1 MFQKRRSHLVFKTP
15 VILLVLVVLVVHSVP
30 AQENTPPGPANGPS
44 DPTREDSPS
53 PEVTST
59 ELVAQITLTAYDSGW
74 YLDTGFHDPTN
85 ENYLAGRCPSC
96 EPAGDHRNFFAFDLS
111 SVTHKIQHAKL
122 RIYNPLAGYDSP
134 DASETW
140 TVYNV
145 WTTIASLL
153 DGSTGL
159 AAYNDLGSGSSYG
172 SVTVTSASNDSYVE
186 VTLNESGISQIN
198 GSVGGTLAL
207 GGALTTL
214 GGPAQQFMFGFTSLP
229 SDAELILTGF
239 QDDFESGFG
248 NWTLDGL
255 WNPELQSDT
264 CGALVAPFPSPIS
277 AAYYGQ
283 DGICD
288 YDTGSNS
295 GSLTLD
301 TPVLVSPGDV
311 LSFWS
316 YEETENFLG
325 FDYRYVEL
333 FNGISW
339 TILGQLT
346 TENMW
351 YLQTFDLSSFVG
363 QDVVIRFRFDSVDDK
378 NNLYFGWMVDNVKI
392 GPLHPPLAV
401 DDSSFQR
408 LFAIPFDTSG
418 DIVELDPLTGSEL
431 NRFTPPEPPTGGP
444 DGLAFDGESLWFI
457 NEVGTTLYKLN
468 PDTGA
473 EIASKPITAGTGFF
487 DGLAALG
494 GLIYIM
500 DYDASDILVFN
511 PTTQTVIDTL
521 DIDVINGVSIIGG
534 LAGITG
540 PDALIVTDGSS
551 TVYEINPATGL
562 VMNSFREDFFF
573 DAGVAVLDGQLYLGS
588 LGSDDEFKVHSRNGL
603 HLRSVNLPYPISALG
618 GDDVTSSMKT
628 LEDTLLATTVN
639 VLINDGDLDL
649 EPLGIGIYDAISVHG
664 GVVINNGDGTFGYN
678 PALNY
683 CGPDAFTYTIEDLSV
698 LTDTATVMIDVVC
711 VNDPPVLDSIGD
723 KLVDELTQL
732 SFTATVIDPDLTD
745 TLAFSLDPGAPI
757 GASINLVTGQ
767 FTWTPTEIQGPGIYP
782 VTVRVTDDGIPVLD
796 DFEIFNITVN
806 EVNQAPVLD
815 PIGSRSVETKTLLT
829 FTATASDADLPA
841 NTLTFSLD
849 AGAPAGASIHPT
861 TGVFTWTPSEAQ
873 GLGIFPVTVRVTD
886 NGIPVLDDFEN
897 LNILVYDA
905 TTLQHIYLPIVFNE

>member
-1 MFQKRRSHLVFKTP
+1 MFQNRRSHLVFKTL
-15 VILLVLVVLVVHSVP
+15 VILLMLVVLVVQSVP

-44 DPTREDSPS
+44 DPTQEDLPS
-53 PEVTST
+53 PEVTSP
-59 ELVAQITLTAYDSGW
+59 ELVAQITLTANDSGS
-74 YLDTGFHDPTN
+74 YLDTGFHNPTN
-85 ENYLAGRCPSC
+85 ENYIVGRCPSC
-96 EPAGDHRNFFAFDLS
+96 APAGDYRNFFAFDLS
-111 SVTHKIQHAKL
+111 SVTHKIQRAKL
-122 RIYNPLAGYDSP
+122 RIYNPPAGYNSP

-145 WTTIASLL
+145 WTPIASLL
-153 DGSTGL
+153 DGSAGL

-186 VTLNESGISQIN
+186 VNLNESGISQIN

-214 GGPAQQFMFGFTSLP
+214 VGPAQQSMFAWTSLA
-229 SDAELILTGF
+229 SGVELILTGF
-239 QDDFESGFG
+239 QDDFQGGFS
-248 NWTLDGL
+248 NWTSTGL
-255 WNPELQSDT
+255 WNLEQQSDT
-264 CGALVAPFPSPIS
+264 CGAIVAPFPSPIS

-288 YDTGSNS
+288 YDTGTNS
-295 GSLTLD
+295 GSLTLS
-301 TPVLVSPGDV
+301 TPVRVSPGDV

-316 YEETENFLG
+316 YEQTENDIG
-325 FDYRYVEL
+325 FDSRYVEI
-333 FNGISW
+333 FDGTW

-351 YLQTFDLSSFVG
+351 YQQTFDLASFVG
-363 QDVVIRFRFDSVDDK
+363 QDVIVRFRFDSVDDK
-378 NNLYFGWMVDNVKI
+378 NNSNFGWMVDNVKI
-392 GPLHPPLAV
+392 GPLHPPLAA

-431 NRFTPPEPPTGGP
+431 NRFTPPEPPSAVGA

-457 NEVGTTLYKLN
+457 NEVGTTIYKLN

-473 EIASKPITAGTGFF
+473 EIASKLITAGTGFF

-500 DYDASDILVFN
+500 DYIADDILVFD
-511 PTTQTVIDTL
+511 PGTQTVIDTL
-521 DIDVINGVSIIGG
+521 DIDVINSVSIIGG
-534 LAGITG
+534 LAGISG

-562 VMNSFREDFFF
+562 VVNSFREDFFF
-573 DAGVAVLDGQLYLGS
+573 DTGVAVLDGQIYLGS

-603 HLRSVNLPYPISALG
+603 HLRSVNLPYPVSALG
-618 GDDVTSSMKT
+618 GDDVTSPMKT
-628 LEDTLLATTVN
+628 LEDTLLATTVK

-649 EPLGIGIYDAISVHG
+649 EPLGIGIYDAVSVHG
-664 GVVINNGDGTFGYN
+664 GVVTNNGDGTFGYN

-683 CGPDAFTYTIEDLSV
+683 CGPDTFTYTIEDLSV
-698 LTDTATVMIDVVC
+698 LTDTGTVMIDVVC
-711 VNDPPVLDSIGD
+711 VNDPPVLDPIGD
-723 KLVDELTQL
+723 KVVDELTLL
-732 SFTATVIDPDLTD
+732 SFTATATDPDLTD
-745 TLAFSLDPGAPI
+745 ILTFSLDPGAPI
-757 GASINLVTGQ
+757 GASINPVTGQ

-782 VTVRVTDDGIPVLD
+782 VTVRVTDDGIPPLD
-796 DFEIFNITVN
+796 DFETFNITVN

-815 PIGSRSVETKTLLT
+815 PIGNRSVETETLLT
-829 FTATASDADLPA
+829 FTASASDADLPA

-849 AGAPAGASIHPT
+849 ASAPAGASIHPT

-905 TTLQHIYLPIVFNE
+905 TTLQHIYLPIVIK